1 MDLLNAN
8 RRGKKVQT
16 VALGPQDPASLPRG
30 WPFPPTTRV
39 LVLTSTSGASALT
52 NEARIRPY
60 AELAKELSAIDW
72 PLPPPEPPSV

>member
-39 LVLTSTSGASALT
+39 FPGEEGMVKLSSEVMQSSSA
-52 NEARIRPY
+52 PS
-60 AELAKELSAIDW
+60 KEGG
-72 PLPPPEPPSV
+72 